1 MLKQMRSFLV
11 IILFEWILTK
21 PIEQSSRETFFISVP
36 FILLL
41 FLDVFRVSEDTTFIM
56 MPTGNRFCVYSSWCS
71 FEVFQMKGTR
81 EALTIQHCFYC
92 LSLLYK
98 QKMYFNFPRVSV
110 MINQAGFIH
119 TYSLFSD
126 LWLTWK
132 TCQASLSENSAH
144 LKKIKI
150 APCLLACLIP
160 TGLITLSL
168 WLSPPV
174 EVLFSYSYGCFW
186 SQPLASH
193 LSKHLCLHKI

>member
-98 QKMYFNFPRVSV
+98 QKMYFHFSCVSV

-150 APCLLACLIP
+150 VPCLLACSPHRSDYAEFVVIP
-160 TGLITLSL
+160 SCGSAFFIFIWLLLVPASGITSQQTSLS
-168 WLSPPV
+168 S
-174 EVLFSYSYGCFW
+174 
-186 SQPLASH
+186 
-193 LSKHLCLHKI
+193 